1 MLVSLSN
8 KSPGFPGDDRVGDL
22 PDAGQCGGPGTDPD
36 PIDPANPTL
45 HEGASPQ
52 RGCGLH

>member
-8 KSPGFPGDDRVGDL
+8 KSPGFPGDDRVGDV

-36 PIDPANPTL
+36 PTDPANPTL
-45 HEGASPQ
+45 HEGASP
-52 RGCGLH
+52 